1 MKTYTF
7 REKIRY
13 AIDNIFSRGTL
24 ALILWLGV
32 LSLIIILL
40 SAALITLLGVK
51 VADVQALS
59 FGEAVWASLMRTMD
73 AGTMGGDEGWA
84 FRIIMFVLPTL
95 GGVFIISTLI
105 GVLST
110 GLSEKMD
117 ELRKGRSRVIER
129 NHTVILGW
137 GEQIFTIL
145 SELMIANEN
154 QKNAAIV
161 ILSSEDKVSMEDAVR
176 SKVQARGSTRVICR
190 SGSPIEMDD
199 LALTSLDEARSIIVL
214 SPDKSSDPD
223 AEVIKTILAIVN
235 QPGRRAEPYRI
246 VAELRNPRNYEV
258 ARVVGRGEVQWIR
271 VGSFVARIIAQTCR
285 QSGLSTV
292 YNELLD
298 FSGDEI
304 YFTPAGNLAGKT
316 FGETLGRFETNTV
329 LGLRNPNGVKLNPPM
344 DTRIGPGDSLIVIAA
359 DDDRIVESQAGVVDE
374 SVIVLNSGRHVAP
387 ERTLILGWN
396 WRAPAI
402 IQELDAYVAPGS
414 EVRVVADLAL
424 DVLQEKCCLTL
435 QNQTVQFQRG
445 ETTDRATLESLGIT
459 NYNHIIL
466 LCYSDTL
473 DAQEADSLTL
483 ITLLHLRDM
492 GEQSGRSFS
501 IVSEMLDIR
510 NRNLAEVTQADDFI
524 VSDKLISLML
534 AQVSENPDL
543 NAVFEDLF
551 DPEGAEIYL
560 KPVENYIRPGASVNF
575 YTLVEAARRKGELAI
590 GYRLQAQSQDA
601 AASYGV
607 HLNPRKSEVV
617 KFRAGDRL
625 IVLAD
630 Q

>member
-1 MKTYTF
+1 MKTFTW
-7 REKIRY
+7 REKIQY
-13 AIDNIFSRGTL
+13 TVDNIFSRGTM

-32 LSLIIILL
+32 LSLVIILL

-51 VADVQALS
+51 IADVQALS
-59 FGEAVWASLMRTMD
+59 FGEAVWASLMRTLD

-110 GLSEKMD
+110 GLGEKMD
-117 ELRKGRSRVIER
+117 ELRKGRSRVIEH

-137 GEQIFTIL
+137 SEQIFTIL

-161 ILSSEDKVSMEDAVR
+161 ILGGEDKVSMEDAVR
-176 SKVQARGSTRVICR
+176 NKVLRRGSTRVICR

-199 LALTSLDEARSIIVL
+199 LALASLDEARSIIVL

-304 YFTPAGNLAGKT
+304 YFTPAGDLAGKL
-316 FGETLGRFETNTV
+316 FGESLGCFESNTV

-344 DTRIGPGDSLIVIAA
+344 DTRIGPKDSLIVIAA
-359 DDDRIVESQAGVVDE
+359 DDDRIFETQAGAVDE
-374 SVIVLNSGRHVAP
+374 SAIALSNGRAVAP

-396 WRAPAI
+396 WRAPSI

-414 EVRVVADLAL
+414 EVRVVADLPL
-424 DVLQEKCCLTL
+424 DALQEKCCLELSHQTL
-435 QNQTVQFQRG
+435 QFQRG
-445 ETTDRATLESLGIT
+445 ETTDRATLEALGIAS
-459 NYNHIIL
+459 YHHIIL

-492 GEQSGRSFS
+492 GELSGQHIS

-510 NRNLAEVTQADDFI
+510 NRNLAEVTRADDFI

-560 KPVENYIRPGASVNF
+560 KPVEDYVRPGAAINF

-590 GYRLQAQSQDA
+590 GYRLQVQAQDA
-601 AASYGV
+601 GESYGV